1 MRVCV
6 YFAPMTSVA
15 VAGASGYAGGELLRY
30 LAQHPTFDLV
40 AACAAGRAGEQLA
53 AVHPQFAGTA
63 WSDLVLDETT
73 SDLLSQADV
82 VFLALPH
89 GESAALAAQLPDSTA
104 IVDLGADFRL
114 RSAQAWSRFYG
125 GEHAGTWTYGLPEL
139 PTLPGLSSAREQI
152 ASSTKVAN
160 PGCYPTAVAL
170 ALVPLAR
177 AGAIATQD
185 IVVVAASGTSGAGRK
200 ASDSLLATNIMG
212 SVAAYKVGGVHQH
225 TPEMEQ
231 SIAIAAGIDTG
242 DVSLSFTPLLAPM
255 PRGIVATCTARL
267 LGDGDPRAI
276 VEAAYASEPFVRVLP
291 EGQWPATG
299 SVSGTNS
306 AHLQVAVDERIGRV
320 IVESVIDNLGKG
332 AAGQAIQNANLMFG
346 LEESAGL
353 DLIGVAP

>member
-1 MRVCV
+1 M
-6 YFAPMTSVA
+6 
-15 VAGASGYAGGELLRY
+15 LRY

-40 AACAAGRAGEQLA
+40 AACAAGRAGEQLT

-73 SDLLSQADV
+73 PAILGQADV

-89 GESAALAAQLPDSTA
+89 GESAAIAQQLPASSA

-114 RSAQAWSRFYG
+114 RSAQAWGQFYG

-139 PTLPGLSSAREQI
+139 PTPPDLPSAREQI
-152 ASSTKVAN
+152 ASSTTVAN

-170 ALVPLAR
+170 ALAPLAN
-177 AGAIATQD
+177 AGAIDTTD

-200 ASDSLLATNIMG
+200 ASDTLLATNVMG
-212 SVAAYKVGGVHQH
+212 SMAPYKVGGIHQH

-231 SIAIAAGIDTG
+231 SIATAAGVDID
-242 DVSLSFTPLLAPM
+242 DIHLSFTPLLAPM

-267 LGDGDPRAI
+267 SDDGDPRAI
-276 VEAAYASEPFVRVLP
+276 LEAAYAREPFVTVLP

-299 SVSGTNS
+299 AVSGTNS
-306 AHLQVAVDERIGRV
+306 VHLQVAVDERTGRV

-332 AAGQAIQNANLMFG
+332 AAGQAIQNANLMLA
-346 LEESAGL
+346 LEESSGL
-353 DLIGVAP
+353 DVIGVAP

>member
-1 MRVCV
+1 V
-6 YFAPMTSVA
+6 YAYSLRMTSVA
-15 VAGASGYAGGELLRY
+15 VAGASGFAGGELLRY
-30 LAQHPTFDLV
+30 LAQHPSFDLV
-40 AACAAGRAGEQLA
+40 AACAGGRAGEQLS

-63 WSDLVLDETT
+63 WSELVLDETDV
-73 SDLLSQADV
+73 DLLGQADV

-89 GESAALAAQLPDSTA
+89 GESAAIATQLSDSTL

-114 RSAQAWSRFYG
+114 RSSQAWSDFYG

-139 PTLPGLSSAREQI
+139 PGARDQI
-152 ASSTKVAN
+152 AASTHVAN

-170 ALVPLAR
+170 ALAPLAQ
-177 AGAIATQD
+177 AGVIDSTD

-200 ASDSLLATNIMG
+200 ASDALLATNIMG
-212 SVAAYKVGGVHQH
+212 SMSAYKVGGIHQH

-231 SIAIAAGIDTG
+231 SIAFAAGIDTT

-267 LGDGDPRAI
+267 TGDDDARAI
-276 VEAAYASEPFVRVLP
+276 MNAAYASEPFVTVLP
-291 EGQWPATG
+291 EGQWPNTG
-299 SVSGTNS
+299 SVCGTNS
-306 AHLQVAVDERIGRV
+306 AQLQVAVDERVGRV

-346 LEESAGL
+346 LDESAGL
-353 DLIGVAP
+353 DVIGVAP

>member
-1 MRVCV
+1 
-6 YFAPMTSVA
+6 MTSVA

-40 AACAAGRAGEQLA
+40 AACAAGRAGEALA

-73 SDLLSQADV
+73 TDVLGQADL

-89 GESAALAAQLPDSTA
+89 GESAAIASQLPSDTL

-114 RSAQAWSRFYG
+114 RSADAWCRFYG

-139 PTLPGLSSAREQI
+139 PGAREQI
-152 ASSTKVAN
+152 LNATKVAN

-170 ALVPLAR
+170 ALAPLAR
-177 AGAIATQD
+177 AGAIESTD

-200 ASDSLLATNIMG
+200 ASDSLLATNVMG
-212 SVAAYKVGGVHQH
+212 SMSAYKVGGTHQH

-231 SIAIAAGIDTG
+231 SIAAAGGWDL
-242 DVSLSFTPLLAPM
+242 DKVQLSFTPLLAPM
-255 PRGIVATCTARL
+255 SRGIVATCTATL
-267 LGDGDPRAI
+267 SSSSDPRAI
-276 VEAAYASEPFVRVLP
+276 LTDAYDDEAFVTVLP
-291 EGQWPATG
+291 EGLWPQTG

-306 AHLQVAVDERIGRV
+306 AQLQVAVDEHANRV
-320 IVESVIDNLGKG
+320 VVVSVIDNLGKG
-332 AAGQAIQNANLMFG
+332 AAGQAVQNANIMLG
-346 LEESAGL
+346 LDEGAGL
-353 DLIGVAP
+353 DVIGVAP